1 MKIVWTA
8 EAEDDYFENIEFLM
22 SNWSEAVTR
31 EFLDDV
37 ARCLDLILRFPD
49 MFPQSDYKGVRKAVI
64 RRQISLFY
72 LVDGDQ
78 LILLRFWNN
87 YRDPQ
92 DIKF

>member
-31 EFLDDV
+31 EFIDDV

-49 MFPQSDYKGVRKAVI
+49 MFPQSDY
-64 RRQISLFY
+64 
-72 LVDGDQ
+72 
-78 LILLRFWNN
+78 
-87 YRDPQ
+87 
-92 DIKF
+92 